1 MKLYEIDQRID
12 NILFMQDEEG
22 WSDDDI
28 RDTLE
33 SLMMDKYEKC
43 VSVALAIK
51 NMEKD
56 IEAFKKEEEILR
68 RRKNALDKKVSWL
81 KEYLSG
87 SLAREEIKNDPR
99 VRVSYR
105 SSEKVVIDDIE
116 MVPEKFLHYKP
127 LKPEVA
133 KQDIKEAIKSGEDVP
148 GAMLI
153 SCSNIQIK

>member
-56 IEAFKKEEEILR
+56 IEAFKKE
-68 RRKNALDKKVSWL
+68 
-81 KEYLSG
+81 
-87 SLAREEIKNDPR
+87 
-99 VRVSYR
+99 
-105 SSEKVVIDDIE
+105 
-116 MVPEKFLHYKP
+116 
-127 LKPEVA
+127 
-133 KQDIKEAIKSGEDVP
+133 
-148 GAMLI
+148 
-153 SCSNIQIK
+153 